1 MSPSGGQRAVLLD
14 RDGTLTVEGEWLTRR
29 QDLVLVPG
37 AAAALARLSAAGW
50 KLVLVTNQSAVARGL
65 ITPAQLE
72 EIHAELQER
81 VAAGGKRVAGRGA
94 RLDAIYSC
102 PHHPTEGVGAY
113 KVECECRKP
122 KPGLVLQAAR
132 ELGLDLPRCWMIGDA
147 ARDLEAGWAA
157 GVPGI
162 LVATGKGRAEIVR
175 LLERGRG
182 PEAFVADL
190 PAAAEWILS
199 RVK

>member
-1 MSPSGGQRAVLLD
+1 MSPPSGQRAVLLD

-37 AAAALARLSAAGW
+37 AAAALAQLSAAGW

-65 ITPAQLE
+65 ITPAELE
-72 EIHAELQER
+72 EIHAELRQQLGAE
-81 VAAGGKRVAGRGA
+81 GA
-94 RLDAIYSC
+94 RLDALYSC
-102 PHHPTEGVGAY
+102 PHHPTEGVGPY
-113 KVECECRKP
+113 KVDCECRKP

-132 ELGLDLPRCWMIGDA
+132 ELGLDLPRCFMVGDA

-162 LVATGKGRAEIVR
+162 LVATGKGKDEIR
-175 LLERGRG
+175 RMRERGQE
-182 PEAFVADL
+182 PQAFVPDL
-190 PAAAEWILS
+190 PAAADWILA
-199 RVK
+199 RTK

>member
-1 MSPSGGQRAVLLD
+1 MLLD
-14 RDGTLTVEGEWLTRR
+14 RDGTLTVEGEWLTRH

-65 ITPAQLE
+65 ITPAQLD
-72 EIHAELQER
+72 EIHAELQALL
-81 VAAGGKRVAGRGA
+81 AAQGA
-94 RLDAIYSC
+94 RLDALYSC

-113 KVECECRKP
+113 RVECECRKP

-132 ELGLDLPRCWMIGDA
+132 ELGLDLARCWMVGDA

-162 LVATGKGRAEIVR
+162 LVATGKGSSEILRLRAQ
-175 LLERGRG
+175 GRE
-182 PEAFVADL
+182 PEAFLPDL
-190 PAAAEWILS
+190 PAAADWILA
-199 RVK
+199 RAQGK

>member
-1 MSPSGGQRAVLLD
+1 VSSAGGQRAVLLD

-50 KLVLVTNQSAVARGL
+50 KLVLVTNQSAIARGL
-65 ITPAQLE
+65 ITPAELA
-72 EIHAELQER
+72 EIHAELQQR
-81 VAAGGKRVAGRGA
+81 LGAYGA

-102 PHHPTEGVGAY
+102 PHHPTEGIGEY
-113 KVECECRKP
+113 KVECACRKP

-132 ELGLDLPRCWMIGDA
+132 ELGLDLARCWMVGDA

-162 LVATGKGRAEIVR
+162 LVATGKGASEILRLRAQ
-175 LLERGRG
+175 GRE
-182 PEAFVADL
+182 PEAFLPDL
-190 PAAAEWILS
+190 PAAADWILARALPPS
-199 RVK
+199 QGK

>member
-1 MSPSGGQRAVLLD
+1 VSPAAGQRAVLLD

-37 AAAALARLSAAGW
+37 AAAALARLAARGW
-50 KLVLVTNQSAVARGL
+50 KLVLVTNQSAIARGL

-72 EIHAELQER
+72 EIHAELQQHL
-81 VAAGGKRVAGRGA
+81 AAEGA
-94 RLDAIYSC
+94 HLDAIYSC
-102 PHHPTEGVGAY
+102 PHHPTAGLGAY
-113 KVECECRKP
+113 RVECECRKP

-132 ELGLDLPRCWMIGDA
+132 ELGLDLAACWMVGDA

-162 LVATGKGRAEIVR
+162 LVATGKGATEIGVLRA
-175 LLERGRG
+175 RGEE
-182 PEAFVADL
+182 PQAFVPDL
-190 PAAAEWILS
+190 PAAAEWILAQPT
-199 RVK
+199 RV

>member
-1 MSPSGGQRAVLLD
+1 MSPSGGSRAVLLD

-37 AAAALARLSAAGW
+37 AAAALARLSARGW
-50 KLVLVTNQSAVARGL
+50 KLVLVTNQSAIARGL
-65 ITPAQLE
+65 ITPAQLD
-72 EIHAELQER
+72 EIHAELAEQL
-81 VAAGGKRVAGRGA
+81 AAQGA

-102 PHHPTEGVGAY
+102 PHHPTAGLGTY
-113 KVECECRKP
+113 RVECECRKP

-132 ELGLDLPRCWMIGDA
+132 ELGLDLARCWMVGDA

-162 LVATGKGRAEIVR
+162 LVATGKGASEIGMLRA
-175 LLERGRG
+175 RGKE
-182 PEAFVADL
+182 PQAFVPDL
-190 PAAAEWILS
+190 PAAAEWILAQPTS
-199 RVK
+199 D

>member
-1 MSPSGGQRAVLLD
+1 VSPAAGQRAVLLD

-65 ITPAQLE
+65 ITPAELQ
-72 EIHAELQER
+72 EIHAELQQQLG
-81 VAAGGKRVAGRGA
+81 AHGA

-102 PHHPTEGVGAY
+102 MHHPTEGKGAY

-122 KPGLVLQAAR
+122 RPGLVLQAAR
-132 ELGLDLPRCWMIGDA
+132 ELGLDLARCFMVGDA

-162 LVATGKGRAEIVR
+162 LVATGKGQDEILR
-175 LLERGRG
+175 LRERGQE
-182 PEAFVADL
+182 PQAFVPDL
-190 PAAAEWILS
+190 PAAAEWILA
-199 RVK
+199 RAQGK

>member
-1 MSPSGGQRAVLLD
+1 VSATGGPRAVLLD

-65 ITPAQLE
+65 ITPAHLV
-72 EIHAELQER
+72 EIHAELQEQL
-81 VAAGGKRVAGRGA
+81 AARGA

-102 PHHPTEGVGAY
+102 PHHPTEGVGEY
-113 KVECECRKP
+113 RVECECRKP

-162 LVATGKGRAEIVR
+162 LVATGKGRAEIEGLR
-175 LLERGRG
+175 ERGRE

-199 RVK
+199 RAR

>member
-1 MSPSGGQRAVLLD
+1 VSPPSGQRAVLLD

-65 ITPAQLE
+65 ITPAELE
-72 EIHAELQER
+72 EIHAELRQQLGAE
-81 VAAGGKRVAGRGA
+81 GA
-94 RLDAIYSC
+94 RLDALYSC

-113 KVECECRKP
+113 KVDCECRKP

-132 ELGLDLPRCWMIGDA
+132 ELGLDLPRCFMVGDA

-162 LVATGKGRAEIVR
+162 LVATGKGKDEILR
-175 LLERGRG
+175 LRERRRE
-182 PEAFVADL
+182 PAAFVPDL

-199 RVK
+199 RGS